1 MTPPQKQVFIDAFYE
16 DAGEDVT
23 KHFPTTET
31 LNRVFKQLHRLNPGG
46 EITVPCPTVGRIL
59 SGAPKFKVVVGCYC
73 GDCPYVGVYLMLYF
87 SR

>member
-1 MTPPQKQVFIDAFYE
+1 MATDLISFAGGKVNKHGQLIFVPDDPTAKQVFIDAFYE

-59 SGAPKFKVVVGCYC
+59 SGAPKF
-73 GDCPYVGVYLMLYF
+73 
-87 SR
+87 

>member
-1 MTPPQKQVFIDAFYE
+1 MHCKKLAVANCEARP
-16 DAGEDVT
+16 G
-23 KHFPTTET
+23 
-31 LNRVFKQLHRLNPGG
+31 LNAKNLGYQTR
-46 EITVPCPTVGRIL
+46 VPCPTVGRIL